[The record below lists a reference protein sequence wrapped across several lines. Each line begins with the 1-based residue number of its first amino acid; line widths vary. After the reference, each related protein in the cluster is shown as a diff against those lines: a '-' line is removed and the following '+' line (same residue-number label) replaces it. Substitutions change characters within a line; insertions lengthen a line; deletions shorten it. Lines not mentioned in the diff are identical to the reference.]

1 MNKEE
6 MSSIKESKQS
16 MTQVAETCVEYWVA
30 CGIHRVS
37 IHVCIPIF
45 GYIFRIF
52 IYNALTNNARKKVYE
67 NTKTKS
73 IS

>member
-6 MSSIKESKQS
+6 MSSIKSPKQS

-37 IHVCIPIF
+37 ITCLHF
-45 GYIFRIF
+45 
-52 IYNALTNNARKKVYE
+52 NLWVYF
-67 NTKTKS
+67 
-73 IS
+73 